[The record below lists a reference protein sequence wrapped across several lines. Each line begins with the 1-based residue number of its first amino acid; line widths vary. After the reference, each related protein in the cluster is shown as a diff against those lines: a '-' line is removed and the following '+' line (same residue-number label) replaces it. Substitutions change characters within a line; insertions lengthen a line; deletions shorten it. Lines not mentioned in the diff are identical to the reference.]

1 MAHSMTTAAC
11 RSSLRRS
18 GGRVRRT
25 SNCDPPVRDMVM
37 GVEEL
42 VGLEEDNVEVIG
54 GEVAR
59 GRETIRRISTKATSD
74 RSNNKNQ

>member
-1 MAHSMTTAAC
+1 MARSVTTAAC

-25 SNCDPPVRDMVM
+25 SNGDPPVGDVVM

-42 VGLEEDNVEVIG
+42 VELEEDDVDVEVIG
-54 GEVAR
+54 DEVAG
-59 GRETIRRISTKATSD
+59 GREAIRRISTK
-74 RSNNKNQ
+74 